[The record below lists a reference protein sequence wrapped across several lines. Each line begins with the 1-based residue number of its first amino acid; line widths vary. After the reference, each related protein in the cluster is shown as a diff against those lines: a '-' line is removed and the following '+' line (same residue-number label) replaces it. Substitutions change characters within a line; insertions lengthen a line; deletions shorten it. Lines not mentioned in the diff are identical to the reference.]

1 MKKRKSFILLVGI
14 FISLGL
20 ILSCKFVNTLSEQ
33 PPIELS
39 FDTNLSSIAIGA
51 MDVINLKASENQN
64 KISVTWEYDSSVINA
79 QTDNY
84 GAVITGLKPGK
95 TTLKA
100 ICGPSSTTCLI
111 TVTED
116 SHVVTIT
123 NPYVY
128 ASTDYVELKPNET
141 QKISASLFGGNSS
154 DINGYTWSIDKPS
167 VASLST
173 EGNYCWITGVND
185 GVAKITVKH
194 NKAAYGF
201 SVLVNCSSDG
211 SLLTYITTQENII
224 TINKS
229 ESDTTNFSVD
239 LMNPLVD
246 DYASGFTYKVVDELG
261 KEINGSLIVS
271 GAGSLTV
278 SLTAHDVGDYYV
290 RCSHPSAMYSL
301 DVLVRVIENAETS
314 YIEPSQTQVI
324 VSGEEKQTV
333 TLSLTN
339 YTGIVD
345 SNLFSWSFSDNCDRY
360 ISYEIYNGA
369 SETTGDTI
377 IITGIKTGT
386 CKLTVSYPGLP
397 DRNIIVMVRD
407 LVGESASAKT
417 YITTSQ
423 NYMRMSV
430 GDEENILITL
440 TESKGS
446 DINDLRW
453 SIINNAS
460 DGSTDDVIEWI
471 VGTGTSNSSSANSR
485 SASTLVE
492 NANAHAT
499 IRAVNPGVAYID
511 ISHPKAIYKTRIT
524 VNVTET
530 SDSQAA
536 SSSLS
541 LSGSPVVNIKNGQN
555 QSISVYISGN
565 GDESEIQWES
575 SNNLVGIEYNGN
587 VCVITAPPEGSG
599 VTKATITARHKN
611 SLYPVTYSVLC
622 YDTQEELQDNVIRL
636 MYSMDTDADILVNN
650 TIQLYLNTEGFEQGH
665 SISWSVTEGS
675 ELIDFTTLDNNKTV
689 SVTGKAPGQAI
700 LKASSD
706 GCNDVYFI
714 INIQDENIIDSQE
727 ICYLSTYTNV
737 VYFEKKGES
746 QDLVIS
752 AFNISESSYS
762 DIEFTCDSD
771 YFEIS
776 SNGNRASITALEKDV
791 KATLSVSHPLA
802 ENILVINLHCGEKY
816 EYINEDYCYI
826 STEKDTLELYAG
838 QDPVQLFA
846 TLNHTEVDDD
856 QGISKGFTFTSDNT
870 DVVEVTYVTYSNY
883 CYVEPKKNG
892 TAKIT
897 ITHPDSDF
905 EKEVIVVVNHSPD
918 ITSIPYLSTKTNVI
932 TVVKGEYITATVD
945 LKNSTSIDQSKWKW
959 TSADSRTADVIAN
972 NGSSAMLSGNMPGTT
987 EITVKH
993 DECLYSLKMIV
1004 VVLDSSII
1012 SSRPYIKSSDDIITI
1027 KKGGTATITAQM
1039 IGSTSTSDNNYF
1051 RFNGSNSS
1059 IIMVNSASDSATIRG
1074 MNTGMAYVTISN
1086 SRYTDSY
1093 SKTVLVIVEDTQID
1107 GVYIKPST
1115 SIIKIRPDDNSLMK
1129 ISAEL
1134 VGGDPTD
1141 GENFI
1146 WWVDDPNILAIT
1158 SVADQCSI
1166 TPTGRSGTTKVH
1178 VKHEKA
1184 LQVCDIIVMVSNYD
1198 TFAFSQTSMNI
1209 STEKL
1214 YFLPM
1219 KVPAIEDEYTIQ
1231 YESSNDDI
1239 CIVQGSNSVAW
1250 ICGRDFGNASLTARM
1265 VNKEGVEL
1273 SATEMLVSVTVPEQN
1288 LPVISLGNS
1297 IITMEVGSSKTFSA
1311 IISGDNVEE
1320 TEKYNLKWT
1329 WMGQHQDGIS
1339 ILNENPDKSAYGAD
1353 TYVTFH
1359 QPGEY
1364 VLTVT
1369 HEATGVF
1376 TSVYIIV
1383 EEKGEIGIELNS
1395 SLETIYKDEGSIS
1408 LTATLINAAE
1418 KDYQN
1423 IEWSAVRV
1431 GGQAI
1436 VTVSKAKGKN
1446 CTVTP
1451 KNVGQ
1456 TTVIAKLPSGKTA
1469 TCVVIVKANAEL
1481 TLELGSIHVIP
1492 GYTEVVNYTT
1502 SPENAT
1508 INWLSQ
1514 TATTGNIA
1522 DAETYFTF
1530 EDDRVKKQLR
1540 ITGLKDYPGAA
1551 VGTISGY
1558 VMGASTGNMTS
1569 LKVYVEYD
1577 AQLSLMDMNGNHL
1590 TRLNN
1595 DRPDTA
1601 NVQQF
1606 QIKYYPI
1613 DLDIDICAGGK
1624 ILACIPYDKNTLN
1637 HSADNS
1643 NALFTIGDTQKTII
1657 KEDGVEKC
1665 VMTVSV
1671 VPRSEG
1677 SADISVKATLPNDTR
1692 GAYTKTENFL
1702 YTAYY
1707 DEYDI
1712 EIEWDSYTAVG
1723 AFTRYSTSVNDSS
1736 YMNGDKLNTLYIG
1749 DGEEAKFSIRIK
1761 NENAAGR
1768 ILSDQTQW
1776 YPNDATNPQD
1786 RVKEMQLT
1794 SDSTIYNR
1802 TGSVTR
1808 LEKAKRIFGQG
1819 SDSTSVNTSAQEV
1832 ATKKLNAD
1840 VGVIHFGTEQ
1850 SAGQTVFKLS
1860 HNWDFYK
1867 DLPNDVVGDNWKT
1880 YKDNNLYKEDFIS
1893 TLEAKGVDAWMIT
1906 KEMFTYFNQ
1915 TIHYMTDH
1923 KGVPSNLVLRPTW
1936 TSGVRNTDEG
1946 NAFDYSEYWQ
1956 GWHTLKATTLG
1967 GTSRDIY
1974 YGIRKRSG
1982 AGSFEKTF
1990 HQKYHTCI
1998 PYVMT
2003 TQDLKGNQFFVI
2015 PDNYDTVQYNS
2026 EHNGRTDHERDYLP
2040 SKKLLHDYA
2049 APTVSKDTKKVK
2061 ANGTGV
2067 LKIAYQQGVS
2077 DEVKYMPVNVEFE
2090 RRDCEAY
2097 SNGSWKKETG
2107 SSGSTKWVLS
2117 DKLYEG
2123 TIGVV
2128 DPYIEFSTH
2137 SVKTKYGTRT
2147 RIDYEVYPK
2156 EITFEI
2162 NKETSLGSLAISDM
2176 KAIPEVLFQ
2185 SINDDEIFPSIIE
2198 RYLNYEET
2206 LSFTSHRN
2214 IVDDKGRGSFI
2225 LKSDGGYKGRLKIDV
2240 NTHELVTTNYIDVVS
2255 IPYNVISN
2263 INCDLGPTNM
2273 FSNGVVI
2280 HQLPW
2285 EWDRNSLNPTYSFDA
2300 DIHLNIES
2308 PYLDLIDN
2316 VFFVKKDIIGE
2327 YNIEIE
2333 YNLTYDKRKKRVT
2346 LSGYCET
2353 LRYHF
2358 KSIPFSNNIYSVFE
2372 LGSLSFSIGDEL
2384 VKEIPIYLQEPIKD
2398 NNEDN

>member
-1 MKKRKSFILLVGI
+1 MKTRKPFILLVGI

-20 ILSCKFVNTLSEQ
+20 ILSCRFVNTLSEQ

-39 FDTNLSSIAIGA
+39 FDTNLSSISIGA

-261 KEINGSLIVS
+261 KEVNGSLIVS

-499 IRAVNPGVAYID
+499 IRAVNPGIAYID

-650 TIQLYLNTEGFEQGH
+650 TIQLYLNTEGFEEGH

-802 ENILVINLHCGEKY
+802 ENVLVINLHCGEKY

-1134 VGGDPTD
+1134 VGGEPTD

-1786 RVKEMQLT
+1786 RVKEMQLAT
-1794 SDSTIYNR
+1794 NSEIYNR
-1802 TGSVTR
+1802 TGTVTR
-1808 LEKAKRIFGQG
+1808 INKAKQIFGE
-1819 SDSTSVNTSAQEV
+1819 SNINSSAQEV
-1832 ATKKLNAD
+1832 ATKKLNAN

-1974 YGIRKRSG
+1974 HGIRKRSG
-1982 AGSFEKTF
+1982 AGSFEKNF

-2061 ANGTGV
+2061 GNGTGV

-2137 SVKTKYGTRT
+2137 SVKTKYGTKT

-2162 NKETSLGSLAISDM
+2162 NKETSLGSLAITYKNTDILFDTGSDVM
-2176 KAIPEVLFQ
+2176 DQFANSLLLETT
-2185 SINDDEIFPSIIE
+2185 
-2198 RYLNYEET
+2198 YEDT
-2206 LSFTSHRN
+2206 VSGIKHFN
-2214 IVDDKGRGSFI
+2214 IVNDKGIGSFFI
-2225 LKSDGGYKGRLKIDV
+2225 VDRDEGGFKGRLKIDV
-2240 NTHELVTTNYIDVVS
+2240 NTHELVTTNYIDVEI
-2255 IPYNVISN
+2255 IPENPISSFS
-2263 INCDLGPTNM
+2263 DLGNNPFPFEYFKVGST
-2273 FSNGVVI
+2273 SERHGSGEDAYW
-2280 HQLPW
+2280 QT
-2285 EWDRNSLNPTYSFDA
+2285 DYTGSLILFRTDLYEV
-2300 DIHLNIES
+2300 DIDDDI
-2308 PYLDLIDN
+2308 YLD
-2316 VFFVKKDIIGE
+2316 FVSDFPIENISFNSSSSKNSYDISSLDLGR
-2327 YNIEIE
+2327 
-2333 YNLTYDKRKKRVT
+2333 KRIT
-2346 LSGYCET
+2346 LSGSLSGASPGKYYRVQGSSSF
-2353 LRYHF
+2353 LF
-2358 KSIPFSNNIYSVFE
+2358 
-2372 LGSLSFSIGDEL
+2372 GSLVFTMGGVEKEIRIYFSGR
-2384 VKEIPIYLQEPIKD
+2384 VKE
-2398 NNEDN
+2398 